1 MAEQVVAIHPE
12 STPDP
17 KTLRWVVSHR
27 RLPFVGTVSSAPGLD
42 ELTGVVQKITARTDS
57 LLVTLAAGRSWQQ
70 DGSAVRSALG
80 RALSETTRW
89 QGGDDSRELDDD
101 AALAMFAT
109 ELIDGPIGEIARA
122 HGGSIELVS
131 ANKGVVSVRMSGA
144 CRGCPAAAITM
155 HQRLEHQ
162 LRRRFPDLREVVE
175 VGGPVAARPLPL
187 SLTPGRINHG

>member
-1 MAEQVVAIHPE
+1 
-12 STPDP
+12 
-17 KTLRWVVSHR
+17 
-27 RLPFVGTVSSAPGLD
+27 
-42 ELTGVVQKITARTDS
+42 
-57 LLVTLAAGRSWQQ
+57 
-70 DGSAVRSALG
+70 AVRSALG

-155 HQRLEHQ
+155 HQRLKHQ

-175 VGGPVAARPLPL
+175 VGAASSTRTLPL
-187 SLTPGRINHG
+187 SPLPATSR

>member
-42 ELTGVVQKITARTDS
+42 ELTGVVQKVTARTDS

-155 HQRLEHQ
+155 HQRLKHQ

-187 SLTPGRINHG
+187 SLTPGRISHD